1 VLEMREIGFGK
12 GGGVRSCYFCFA
24 GGYINYVGKVEGRH
38 CCRKVALDLFG
49 RVGIR

>member
-12 GGGVRSCYFCFA
+12 GGGVRSYYLFFA

-38 CCRKVALDLFG
+38 CCRKAALDLFG
-49 RVGIR
+49 RVGIW